1 MMADETNAELL
12 NPGGGKRFTPVIQS
26 ASSSVGGWGVGI
38 VVIGVIGVSLL
49 FVGIFLI
56 TREGGKVA
64 GYQAL
69 GNNCSVITCP
79 LGPQGPQG
87 IQGPA
92 GPPGGQGVQGPSGP
106 QGPQGLQGL
115 PGPEG
120 PMGQCSNSNPM
131 CLQGPPGIQGLQG
144 IPGPTGPAGLP
155 GATGPQGIQG
165 IQGFVGATG
174 PIGLQGLQG
183 IQGPQ
188 GIPGVCDCF
197 NMSFVTI
204 GNLNVTTS
212 ATFYGSIDC
221 PGGGM
226 AQNCF
231 GINGACPSYET
242 CYLRALGLLVNS
254 SNPLDIPLL
263 QVGMDAVD
271 AGKSKVNFGV
281 YPTRVVDDF
290 TAHAKSTFFLA
301 SSNAIPM
308 NIIAYNGNANF
319 LALGS
324 SLVTQQIRT
333 DGLLVLTGG
342 VGTTLTSLLG
352 STTIS
357 SGSAVTQYTASTNSI
372 ASSSTTWQATAT
384 DFTVLR
390 SLATPWFFTDS
401 TNSLTCAAS
410 GPFASFASTSVTM
423 SNDFIME
430 AGTTILTKSA
440 SGLIRT
446 AGLEICGQVVKTS
459 GPTLQLQDNTPTK
472 LIDLQGILT
481 NSQGAYG
488 PTFIDIDGVNFQDT
502 AIHNSNGTVGPLVCD
517 DTEGFK
523 VSAGPLLVDSILPS
537 SGTLVTLTGDL
548 TVTGTITGN
557 VVAGTTCCTSD
568 IRAKENVTDIKAKDD
583 LDLILSL
590 PRRISFNYKKEL
602 QMVDKSVSAGVVYH
616 GFSAQELEEVY
627 PNAVVV
633 VNQTLG
639 DGVKYSDFRKV
650 KLETLV
656 PHMVGAIKALNEENF
671 RLRDELQELKLLVIK
686 LLEKK

>member
-12 NPGGGKRFTPVIQS
+12 SQSERGKRFTPVYPSTAAS
-26 ASSSVGGWGVGI
+26 ASSSAWGVG
-38 VVIGVIGVSLL
+38 VGVIAIIGVSIL

-120 PMGQCSNSNPM
+120 PMGQCSNTNPM

-165 IQGFVGATG
+165 IQGFIGPTG
-174 PIGLQGLQG
+174 PTGPQGLQGLP
-183 IQGPQ
+183 GPQ

-197 NMSFVTI
+197 NMSFVTF

-212 ATFYGSIDC
+212 ATFYGSISC
-221 PGGGM
+221 PGGAM
-226 AQNCF
+226 QPNCF
-231 GINGACPSYET
+231 GITGACPSYET
-242 CYLRALGLLVNS
+242 CYLKALGLQVNS
-254 SNPLDIPLL
+254 SNPLNIPLL
-263 QVGMDAVD
+263 QVGMDASD

-281 YPTRVVDDF
+281 YPTRVVDEF

-301 SSNAIPM
+301 SSNSIPM

-324 SLVTQQIRT
+324 ALVTQQVRT
-333 DGLLVLTGG
+333 DGLLALQGG
-342 VGTTLTSLLG
+342 VGTTVTSLTG
-352 STTIS
+352 STTVS
-357 SGSAVTQYTASTNSI
+357 SGAASTQYTASTNAI
-372 ASSSTTWQATAT
+372 ASISSTWQATAT

-390 SLATPWFFTDS
+390 SLATPWFFTNS
-401 TNSLTCAAS
+401 TGSLTCAAS

-430 AGTTILTKSA
+430 AGTTILTKAA
-440 SGLIRT
+440 SGLIKT
-446 AGLEICGQVVKTS
+446 AGLELCGQIIKTTGS
-459 GPTLQLQDNTPTK
+459 TLQLQDNTPTK
-472 LIDLQGILT
+472 LIDLKGILT
-481 NSQGAYG
+481 NSQGSYG
-488 PTFIDIDGVNFQDT
+488 PTFIDTDGVNFQDT

-517 DTEGFK
+517 DTEGFQ
-523 VSAGPLLVDSILPS
+523 VSAGPLLVNSIVPS
-537 SGTLVTLTGDL
+537 TGSLVTLTGDL

-568 IRAKENVTDIKAKDD
+568 IRAKENVSNVESKDD
-583 LDLILSL
+583 LNLILSL

-602 QMVDKSVSAGVVYH
+602 QMVDKSVSLDVLYH

-639 DGVKYSDFRKV
+639 NGVKYNDFRKV

-656 PHMVGAIKALNEENF
+656 PHLVGAIKALHEEN
-671 RLRDELQELKLLVIK
+671 QELKLLLIK
-686 LLEKK
+686 LLEEKK